1 MDSAHDFAM
10 EMQKKMDAN
19 NDAFSFPG
27 FLDSTAWVTRL
38 PQLNVTAENESETG
52 EGGHGPQEFCQ
63 ETDLLPFIQ
72 LDNLKESK
80 SPDKNEQVPLIL
92 CQFNSQKFKPSLNKQ
107 LSESFILN
115 SVYIHFLVCVCGV
128 YSVLCTESLC
138 MKSCVWIGKI

>member
-1 MDSAHDFAM
+1 M
-10 EMQKKMDAN
+10 
-19 NDAFSFPG
+19 
-27 FLDSTAWVTRL
+27 TRL
-38 PQLNVTAENESETG
+38 PQSNVTAENKSETR

-92 CQFNSQKFKPSLNKQ
+92 CQFNSQKSKPSFNKQ

-138 MKSCVWIGKI
+138 MKSCV